1 MRYLTADYI
10 FPITQEPIKN
20 GVLVVDNDGT
30 ILEVLNQNNDIPKDK
45 IEHFEGILCPGFINS
60 HCHLELSHLKGQ
72 IKEHTHI
79 YGFVEELQSK
89 RTASENLLQEAI
101 QKADTEMIA
110 NGIVA
115 VGDISNGSTSFQ
127 QKADSKIFY
136 HTFIELFGFNP
147 DAACQ
152 NFEKALDLKKQLEQM
167 KLSASIVPHSP
178 YSVSEKLFNLI
189 RENHLESLPICIHNQ
204 ENNEENTFYEEG
216 VGKIAQM
223 LQGFGLSLDLWEA
236 KNQSSLVSYLKMLPK
251 NSNCMLV
258 HNTFTTKEDIEF
270 AIKNHQNLYWCFCP
284 RANQYIENT
293 LPNFKLFTSRN
304 LKCTIGT
311 DSLASNYGLSVLE
324 EIKTIS
330 YAEPSILLQELLK
343 WSTFNGAEFLN
354 ISKTF
359 GSFEKGKKPGVN
371 WIKNVDLEEMR
382 LRQESVVSLIVNG

>member
-1 MRYLTADYI
+1 MRYLSANYI
-10 FPITQEPIKN
+10 FPISQEPIKN
-20 GVLVVDNDGT
+20 GILVVENDGT
-30 ILEVLNQNNDIPKDK
+30 ILEVLDQFDDIPKDK

-89 RTASENLLQEAI
+89 RAASEDFLQEAI
-101 QKADTEMIA
+101 IMADAEMKM

-115 VGDISNGSTSFQ
+115 VGDISNDSTTFQ
-127 QKADSKIFY
+127 QKSKSNIFY
-136 HTFIELFGFNP
+136 HTFVELFGFNP
-147 DAACQ
+147 EAACH
-152 NFEKALDLKKQLEQM
+152 NFNRALDLKKELEEM

-178 YSVSEKLFNLI
+178 YSVSEKLFGLI

-236 KNQSSLVSYLKMLPK
+236 KNQSSLVSYLKLLP
-251 NSNCMLV
+251 NSAKSMLV
-258 HNTFTTKEDIEF
+258 HNTFTTEEDIDF

-284 RANQYIENT
+284 RANQYIEDT
-293 LPNFKLFTSRN
+293 LPNFKLFTSKN

-311 DSLASNYGLSVLE
+311 DSLASNYGLSILE

-330 YAEPSILLQELLK
+330 YADASISLQELLK
-343 WSTFNGAEFLN
+343 WSTLNGAEFLN

-371 WIKNVDLEEMR
+371 WIKNVDLDGMK
-382 LRQESVVSLIVNG
+382 LKQESVLEKIV